1 MAQETVPHKGCNSAT
16 CCSPARLWRTL
27 QTIIK
32 SDDRKE
38 LVRFFKDD
46 RQAHI
51 IRVAL
56 TSRLSNDAALYPPSQ
71 QHKVIRLTSR
81 ESMLYL
87 GKSYTDLNSLQFALL
102 VSSERMVITLLKQ
115 LRLYASPSQLKQYV
129 NHIWGQGNSSLHLAA
144 FLKRPQVVKL
154 LLAFGCSVQANKLNK
169 LPVECCLSDPAL
181 LASFV
186 VETPEPTRQ
195 ETPPTQ
201 TISPPP
207 TLLLTLVDTM
217 WAIYCLSLTKSIIR
231 SDKIVQPN
239 QCIPPIQLKK
249 PPDILITV

>member
-1 MAQETVPHKGCNSAT
+1 MARETVPHKGCTSAT

-27 QTIIK
+27 QAIIQ

-71 QHKVIRLTSR
+71 RHKIIRLTSR

-102 VSSERMVITLLKQ
+102 VSSESMVITLLKQ
-115 LRLYASPSQLKQYV
+115 LRLHASPSQLKQYV

-144 FLKRPQVVKL
+144 FLKRPKVVKL
-154 LLAFGCSVQANKLNK
+154 LLALGCSIDSNKRNK
-169 LPVECCLSDPAL
+169 LPLECCLGDPAV

-186 VETPEPTRQ
+186 VETKPVAVQ
-195 ETPPTQ
+195 DVQ
-201 TISPPP
+201 IISPVQSSLVN
-207 TLLLTLVDTM
+207 TLPIAWT
-217 WAIYCLSLTKSIIR
+217 LSLVHSIIR

-249 PPDILITV
+249 PPDILVTF